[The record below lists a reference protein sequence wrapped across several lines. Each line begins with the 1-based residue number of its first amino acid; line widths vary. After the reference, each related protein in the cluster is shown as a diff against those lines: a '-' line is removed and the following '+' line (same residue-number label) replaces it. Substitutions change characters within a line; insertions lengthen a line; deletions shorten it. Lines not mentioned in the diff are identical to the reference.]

1 MVNRTLT
8 AVPGIE
14 VGQWTHDSG
23 TTGVTAVLFP
33 KGARGGVWVPGS
45 ATGSREMGVL
55 APSHLSGHVHGICLS
70 GGSAYGLA
78 AADGVMEVLLARGIG
93 FATPHGIVPIV
104 PAAILFDLHT
114 SSFRPRR
121 SSGRAAAQGA
131 SNSPVVEGSVGAAAG
146 ARIGGASGAP
156 VRGGLGSW
164 AARAGEYTVGV
175 IAAVNAVGSV
185 KDPATGEWVAGA
197 PVPDEGPGDV
207 GVWRGQT
214 TLVVVATDA
223 PLVQGQLEV
232 LAKMASAG
240 LARTIY
246 PAFTPF
252 DGDVVFSASTGEGA
266 ATDPLTLARVGHVAS
281 VCVERAIVRAARGGR
296 DAPVS

>member
-14 VGQWTHDSG
+14 VGHWTHESG

-33 KGARGGVWVPGS
+33 AGARGGVWVPGS

-55 APSHLSGHVHGICLS
+55 APSHLAAHVHGICLS
-70 GGSAYGLA
+70 GGSAYGLG
-78 AADGVMEVLLARGIG
+78 AADGVMEVLEARGIG
-93 FATPHGIVPIV
+93 FATEHGIVPIV
-104 PAAILFDLHT
+104 PTAILFDLHT
-114 SSFRPRR
+114 ASFRPRR
-121 SSGRAAAQGA
+121 RSGRAAAQAA
-131 SNSPVVEGSVGAAAG
+131 STGPVIEGPVGAAAG
-146 ARIGGASGAP
+146 ARIGAASGAP
-156 VRGGLGSW
+156 ARGGVGSW
-164 AARAGEYTVGV
+164 ALRVGDWTVAAL
-175 IAAVNAVGSV
+175 AAVNAVGSV
-185 KDPATGEWVAGA
+185 KDPATGAWIAGA
-197 PVPDEGPGDV
+197 PPDESGPASV

-252 DGDVVFSASTGEGA
+252 DGDVVFTASTGTGPPVDA
-266 ATDPLTLARVGHVAS
+266 LALARVGHVGS
-281 VCVERAIVRAARGGR
+281 VAVERAIVRAASGG
-296 DAPVS
+296 S

>member
-8 AVPGIE
+8 AVPGVE
-14 VGQWTHDSG
+14 VGQWTHESG

-33 KGARGGVWVPGS
+33 GGARGGVWVPGS

-55 APSHLSGHVHGICLS
+55 APGHLSGRVHGFCLS
-70 GGSAYGLA
+70 GGSAFGLG

-104 PAAILFDLHT
+104 PTAILFDLHT
-114 SSFRPRR
+114 SSVRPRR
-121 SSGRAAAQGA
+121 RSGRVAAEAASTGPVAEGA
-131 SNSPVVEGSVGAAAG
+131 VGAAAG

-156 VRGGLGSW
+156 VRGGTGTW
-164 AARAGEYTVGV
+164 AERAGDWTVGAV
-175 IAAVNAVGSV
+175 AAVNAVGSV
-185 KDPATGEWVAGA
+185 RDPATGEWVAGA
-197 PVPDEGPGDV
+197 PTPADGPGSV

-252 DGDVVFSASTGEGA
+252 DGDVVFTASTGEGA
-266 ATDPLTLARVGHVAS
+266 PVNALALARIGHVAAG
-281 VCVERAIVRAARGGR
+281 VVERAIVRAARAGGGS
-296 DAPVS
+296 AAT